1 MSQGTNVRYGSKADS
16 EARPSDVCF
25 TSKADIDGEC
35 LDVRFANSRHSDR
48 FWILLIVGKGAQI
61 RGASPVK
68 LPRREFLHL
77 TAGTAALPVGSRFAW
92 AQAYPSRPVR
102 IVVGSPPGT

>member
-1 MSQGTNVRYGSKADS
+1 MSGLVRKLTVRLVRLMSAL
-16 EARPSDVCF
+16 PP
-25 TSKADIDGEC
+25 KADIDGEC

-102 IVVGSPPGT
+102 IVVGFPPGT

>member
-1 MSQGTNVRYGSKADS
+1 MSGLGRKLTVRLVRLMSAL
-16 EARPSDVCF
+16 PP
-25 TSKADIDGEC
+25 KADIDGEC

-77 TAGTAALPVGSRFAW
+77 TAGTFRLGAGLSVAAGAHRRRL
-92 AQAYPSRPVR
+92 
-102 IVVGSPPGT
+102 SPWYLTSLRG